1 MSEQLIPWAAWAGL
15 VLLAVLCLPIGG
27 CQKFVLGVSAWALR
41 LALLAVLAG
50 GAYLYFRPGEMP
62 ARVSNVL
69 NDFPGV
75 LSVLPDRAA
84 PHFGLCLACLIAAP
98 LLPLLMVLD
107 VTRAVA
113 GRRLNRLCAI
123 ADGRPD
129 VVTVESARRTVV
141 ETVPNPAPPL
151 APPVVDATPVMRPID
166 RRTASTTIA
175 SSGRSHIPVAPVG
188 R

>member
-27 CQKFVLGVSAWALR
+27 CQKFVLALSAWALR
-41 LALLAVLAG
+41 LGLLAILAG

-62 ARVSNVL
+62 AQVSNVL

-75 LSVLPDRAA
+75 LRLLPDRAA

-107 VTRAVA
+107 VTRALA
-113 GRRLNRLCAI
+113 GRRLNRLRAI
-123 ADGRPD
+123 ADGRPE
-129 VVTVESARRTVV
+129 VGTVESARRTVV
-141 ETVPNPAPPL
+141 ETVPAAPPL

-166 RRTASTTIA
+166 RRTASTTLASAGSRIPIA
-175 SSGRSHIPVAPVG
+175 PPV